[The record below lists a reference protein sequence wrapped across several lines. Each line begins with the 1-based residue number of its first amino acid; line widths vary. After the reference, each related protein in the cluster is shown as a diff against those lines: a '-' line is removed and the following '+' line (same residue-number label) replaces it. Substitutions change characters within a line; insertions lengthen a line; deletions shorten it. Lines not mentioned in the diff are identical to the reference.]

1 MFLYENHYST
11 IPAVLVHVKI
21 FTFTGF
27 FELLGFF
34 IVCNPLSKAY
44 DVESF
49 IRTFAIMSFAAV
61 IESDLRDLA
70 AEVKKKG
77 LYSSN
82 TNNS

>member
-1 MFLYENHYST
+1 MCN
-11 IPAVLVHVKI
+11 
-21 FTFTGF
+21 
-27 FELLGFF
+27 LL
-34 IVCNPLSKAY
+34 SQTH

-49 IRTFAIMSFAAV
+49 IRILAIMSFAAV

-77 LYSSN
+77 LCFSN